1 MFGSLFSSK
10 KSSSS
15 SSSTT
20 NNDNRQVYDASGGGD
35 IVTGGIDR
43 SNSESFAIN
52 GTGNS
57 VSFIMG
63 DAQARAAAGMEDKT
77 TTGHEVT
84 AAGKA
89 QAAGVLATEGGKWG
103 VVAVV
108 ALLALAWKAA
118 R

>member
-1 MFGSLFSSK
+1 MFGSLGFSSN

-15 SSSTT
+15 TSNTT

-35 IVTGGIDR
+35 LVTGQKDL
-43 SNSESFAIN
+43 SENF
-52 GTGNS
+52 S
-57 VSFIMG
+57 VSGSGNTVSFVLG
-63 DAQARAAAGMEDKT
+63 DAQAIAAQAMEDKS
-77 TTGHEVT
+77 TTGHAVT
-84 AAGKA
+84 KAGQA